1 VKIVPKVLTEEER
14 IKAVCRLGRYQTL
27 PFVCVATGAQPSAVV
42 KVVLDNNWLSVCGG
56 INAVVVVAHGGRTNG
71 YASAAHHIAYLQ
83 GIEGKYLG
91 MVEAHIE
98 WFLTQYTADLLLEGK
113 ESRRFGSWNRLEQWE
128 EASIRRGLGL
138 GYPKRVLGLDS
149 KLKIMYGAR

>member
-1 VKIVPKVLTEEER
+1 MKIVPKVLTEEER

-42 KVVLDNNWLSVCGG
+42 KVVLDNNWLGVCGG
-56 INAVVVVAHGGRTNG
+56 LNAVVVVTHGGRTNSC
-71 YASAAHHIAYLQ
+71 ASAADHIAYLQ
-83 GIEGKYLG
+83 GTGGKYLG
-91 MVEAHIE
+91 IVEEHIE

-113 ESRRFGSWNRLEQWE
+113 ESKGYSNWGRLDQWE
-128 EASIRRGLGL
+128 ETRIRQVLGL